1 MIKPM
6 LCKTELEPFDNPN
19 FIWEHKY
26 DGARIIAYVS
36 GKIIRL
42 YGRSGN
48 EKTTL
53 FPELRIETKLPAILD
68 GEVISG
74 EGFNGI
80 QHRINRLNGISRVS
94 KEFPANFQV
103 FDMLEA
109 NGVNLERTPLYHRKT
124 LLQANLIQT
133 DNVFLAPFTDK
144 GVELFLT
151 AKEKQWEGIV
161 GKSRTGGYLQNRRE
175 WLKVKLWQMGTFLVV
190 GYTLGTGW
198 RESTFGALVLSD
210 AQGNYVGSVGTGFDA
225 KDIRNIVSLF
235 SPAPC
240 PFPREPEPATWV
252 KPFSVKIRFM
262 ELTNDKKLRF
272 PSFKGVRQ

>member
-6 LCKTELEPFDNPN
+6 LCKTELEPHDNPN
-19 FIWEHKY
+19 YIWERKY
-26 DGARIIAYVS
+26 DGARIIACVS
-36 GKIIRL
+36 GKTVRL

-48 EKTTL
+48 EKTAL
-53 FPELRIETKLPAILD
+53 FPELRIETKVPAILD

-109 NGVNLERTPLYHRKT
+109 NSINLEREPLFQRKI

-133 DNVFLAPFTDK
+133 DNVFLAPFSDK
-144 GVELFLT
+144 GIELFQT
-151 AKEKQWEGIV
+151 AKEKQWEGII
-161 GKSRTGGYLQNRRE
+161 GKYRTGAYQRGKRE

-190 GYTLGTGW
+190 GYTQGTGW

-210 AQGNYVGSVGTGFDA
+210 TQGNYLGSVGTGFNTA
-225 KDIRNIVSLF
+225 DIRNIVSFF

-240 PFPREPEPATWV
+240 PFPREPEPATWI
-252 KPFSVKIRFM
+252 KPFPVKIRFM
-262 ELTNDKKLRF
+262 ELTNDKRLRF
-272 PSFKGVRQ
+272 PSFKGVI